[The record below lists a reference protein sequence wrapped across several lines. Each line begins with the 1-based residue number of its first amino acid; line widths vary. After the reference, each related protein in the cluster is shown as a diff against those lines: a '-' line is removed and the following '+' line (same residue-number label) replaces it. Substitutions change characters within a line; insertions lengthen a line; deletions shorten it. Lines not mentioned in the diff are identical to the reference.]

1 MHISDRLLSN
11 APWPDTTEPRLL
23 LQPRRKARINS
34 MFDFNAAARRSE
46 LCRNIR
52 AYLDGKGYLE
62 VYTPTL
68 SPYLI
73 PEPTIKAFQTEF
85 RNEFIGNLDLY
96 LIPSPEIFMKR
107 LLAAGSPS
115 IYQISTCF
123 RNAEQLG
130 AIHNPEFMMLE
141 YYTLGFDEQ
150 DSIGLTIDMIG
161 KTNVGK
167 GEPWMENEPMVITM
181 AEAME
186 RWAGVDMIRGE
197 DIQYLKKEAERLGLG
212 STDSDTWDDVFNRIF
227 LTYVETSIPTDRQVY
242 ITDYPKGIR
251 CLAKAYEDRP
261 CRKRWEMYINGIEVA
276 NCYDE
281 ETDKEETRSYFRE
294 EEARLAEERRGTGD
308 AIPPTDPAFPD
319 LDIPSSSGVAMGLD
333 RLLAAELGMK
343 SIEPLLLFPL
353 SDMLNA
359 GKSR

>member
-1 MHISDRLLSN
+1 
-11 APWPDTTEPRLL
+11 
-23 LQPRRKARINS
+23 
-34 MFDFNAAARRSE
+34 MFDFKAAARRSE

-52 AYLDGKGYLE
+52 NYLDGRGYLE
-62 VYTPTL
+62 VCTPTL

-73 PEPTIKAFQTEF
+73 PEPTIKAFRTEF
-85 RNEFIGNLDLY
+85 RNEFTGNLDLY
-96 LIPSPEIFMKR
+96 LIPSPEIYMKR

-130 AIHNPEFMMLE
+130 DIHNPEFMMLE
-141 YYTLGFDEQ
+141 YYSLGFDEK
-150 DSIGLTIDMIG
+150 DSIALTEDLID
-161 KTNVGK
+161 KTAVGS
-167 GEPWMENEPMVITM
+167 GQEWLENESLVITM
-181 AEAME
+181 AEAMD

-197 DIQYLKKEAERLGLG
+197 DIAYLRKEAERLGLECAPG
-212 STDSDTWDDVFNRIF
+212 DSWDDVFNRIF
-227 LTYVETSIPTDRQVY
+227 LTYVETRIPADRKVY

-251 CLAKAYEDRP
+251 CLAKAYEDKP

-281 ETDKEETRSYFRE
+281 ETDKEETRRYFE
-294 EEARLAEERRGTGD
+294 EEEQRLAEDRKGTGD
-308 AIPPTDPAFPD
+308 AIPPADPAFPD
-319 LDIPSSSGVAMGLD
+319 LDIPASSGVAMGLD
-333 RLLAAELGMK
+333 RLLAAELGLK